1 MLLRTYLLAVMTLW
15 VLCTH
20 AQPQPDSIAHVLQ
33 KHIHNLA
40 SNDMKG
46 RGYVQKGQKKAANYI
61 GKQLRSMGLQ
71 TLPDMSNMQ
80 QQYEI
85 SVNTFPGKVK
95 VTINGKELIPG
106 KDYLVD
112 AASSSYHSHPKR
124 IQTIDLATITD
135 TQTWMHTKA
144 ALSDT
149 CIWLLKNVDSMC
161 KNTDMTQIQL
171 KAQLPKGCYILPQKN
186 KLMWTVADHQTEATV
201 IYVTDTLLPYLPASM
216 SVNIKS
222 RLKKKLKATNIMACV
237 PGTVTDSIIAFTA
250 HYDHLG
256 MMGKKTI
263 FPGASDN
270 ASGTAMLL
278 YLAQYYAQH
287 PQPYTMVFVAFSGEE
302 AGLLGSAHFVQH
314 PPLALERIKMLTNL
328 DIMGDAT
335 DGITVVNATV
345 YAKEYELLTQLN
357 EEHKY
362 LPAVISRGKAANS
375 DHYYFSEAGVPSF
388 FIYSNGGKGY
398 YHDIYDKPA
407 EVRLTHIPGVAEL
420 LIKFAAAVQQL

>member
-1 MLLRTYLLAVMTLW
+1 MLLRIYLLATLL
-15 VLCTH
+15 LCVHCTQ
-20 AQPQPDSIAHVLQ
+20 AQPLPDSIAHVLQ
-33 KHIHNLA
+33 KHINNLA
-40 SNDMKG
+40 SNHMKG
-46 RGYVQKGQKKAANYI
+46 RGYVQNGQQKAARYI
-61 GKQLRSMGLQ
+61 GKQLRSMGLH
-71 TLPDMSNMQ
+71 TLPGIDNMQ
-80 QQYEI
+80 QQYELT
-85 SVNTFPGKVK
+85 VNTYPGKMN
-95 VTINGKELIPG
+95 VTINGRKLEAG
-106 KDYLVD
+106 KDYMVD
-112 AASSSYHSHPKR
+112 AASASYRSISKR

-135 TQTWMHTKA
+135 TQKWLHTKA

-149 CIWLLKNVDSMC
+149 CIWLLKNADSMS
-161 KNTDMTQIQL
+161 KNTGMTHRQL

-186 KLMWTVADHQTEATV
+186 KLMWTVADHQTNATV
-201 IYVTDTLLPYLPASM
+201 IYVTDTLLPYLPARM

-222 RLKKKLKATNIMACV
+222 RLKKKLKSTNIMACV

-335 DGITVVNATV
+335 DGVTVVNATV
-345 YAKEYELLTQLN
+345 YNKEYALLTTLN
-357 EEHKY
+357 QEHNY
-362 LPAVISRGKAANS
+362 LPVIKSRGKAANS